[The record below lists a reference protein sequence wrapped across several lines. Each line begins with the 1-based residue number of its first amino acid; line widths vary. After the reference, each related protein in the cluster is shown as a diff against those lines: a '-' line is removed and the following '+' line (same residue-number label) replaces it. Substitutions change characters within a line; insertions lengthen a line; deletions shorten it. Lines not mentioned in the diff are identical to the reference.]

1 MIIDGRRL
9 WIDSHIHIRGWSDDG
24 GGESGFD
31 IDDIFRVMDAD
42 AAHLVWIISYSFPG
56 IRALNDDPAEGVPKT
71 NEGQLRLVQDAPAG
85 RIFGSVAV
93 HPGAIEASLEAID
106 IYAGEHGFVQVGEVL
121 GYSMGFELDSQA
133 MVKIARK
140 AAEHDI
146 PVQCHCSTAGQPQG
160 EQMRQTINLARM
172 VPEAKIIAAHAIGG
186 TNSYTHITA
195 AEVYAMM
202 GGENLWLEIRDF
214 NNREWV
220 REAVERLGSER
231 LIAGTDWIARGTPP
245 FPPYGIL
252 FPLEDTDEMPYPCS
266 VASLEGFLRE
276 SGCDDEDVANIAAR
290 NSIDLFGLAYLY
302 THLTRR

>member
-1 MIIDGRRL
+1 MIVDGRRM
-9 WIDSHIHIRGWSDDG
+9 WIDSHVHVRGWSEDG
-24 GGESGFD
+24 EGPPEFAM
-31 IDDIFRVMDAD
+31 DDIMAVMDAD
-42 AAHLVWIISYSFPG
+42 PALLVWIISFSFPG
-56 IRALNDDPAEGVPKT
+56 SNAIRRDPATGVPWT
-71 NEGQLRLVQDAPAG
+71 NEGQLRLVQAAPEG

-93 HPGAIEASLEAID
+93 HPGAVRQSRECLD
-106 IYAGEHGFVQVGEVL
+106 LYGGEHGFVQVGEVL
-121 GYSMGFELDSQA
+121 GYAMGFELDSPA
-133 MVKIARK
+133 MVEIARH
-140 AAEHDI
+140 AASLGL

-160 EQMRQTINLARM
+160 EQMRQTINLARQ

-214 NNREWV
+214 NTREWV

-231 LIAGTDWIARGTPP
+231 LIAGTDWISRGMPP

-252 FPLEDTDEMPYPCS
+252 FPNEIPDENPYPCT

-276 SGCDDEDVANIAAR
+276 SGCSDDDVANIAAR
-290 NSIDLFGLAYLY
+290 NSIGLFGLEG
-302 THLTRR
+302 HVPGV